1 MSGSISVRSGCGKK
15 EVVMSMME
23 NSFDVR
29 DYGARGDGVS
39 LDTKA
44 IQKAIDACSADGG
57 GMVFV
62 PSGDYPIGTVV
73 MKDNTNLCLSAGA
86 RILGTS
92 NFRDYDP
99 PSMIYAEDAH
109 NIALTGQGVIDG
121 RGKEVRPR
129 AVKEVPHN
137 FLDGTYDRYFIT
149 SFLRCQHISLSALT
163 MRDSPFFAA
172 YLRECC
178 DIMVEG
184 IKIDNHVNVN
194 NDGLDFDSCQN
205 VFVSNCYISSGDDAI
220 ALKTNTPRP
229 CKNIAV
235 TNCMLSSRWAA
246 FRFGPESKGNFED
259 IVVSNCVIK
268 DTYGCGIKLQ
278 MVEGA
283 QMKNIV
289 FSNLVMDNVT
299 GPISMRLGNWTKG
312 LPQSGGFGTRKG
324 NVGRPIGALQ
334 NVLFSN
340 IRACVALEPR
350 TPYFNDAERRSCIS
364 ITGLPGHYIEG
375 ITLSGIHITFPGG
388 GTAEEA
394 ARRAVPDMR
403 DTYPEYFMFG
413 VLPAYGLYA
422 HHAKDLKLRNVR
434 FDLAS
439 ADVRP
444 AIVCDD
450 VQDLELSDFRVA
462 GEQESESLIR
472 LQQTRQA
479 FIHGS
484 RPLNK
489 TGTFLRVEGLESRNI
504 GLAGNGLR
512 RANKILEL
520 GEGASETAVEAL
532 WNLGMK
538 CESS

>member
-1 MSGSISVRSGCGKK
+1 MDS
-15 EVVMSMME
+15 
-23 NSFDVR
+23 SFDVR

-92 NFRDYDP
+92 NLVDYNP

-109 NIALTGQGVIDG
+109 NIALTGHGVIDG

-129 AVKEVPHN
+129 AMKEVPHN

-172 YLRECC
+172 YLRECG
-178 DIMVEG
+178 DIMIEG

-229 CKNIAV
+229 CKNITV

-246 FRFGPESKGNFED
+246 FRFGPESKGNFEN
-259 IVVSNCVIK
+259 IAVSNCVIK

-283 QMKNIV
+283 QMRNIV

-299 GPISMRLGNWTKG
+299 GPISMRLANWTKG
-312 LPQSGGFGTRKG
+312 LPQSGGFGTREG
-324 NVGRPIGALQ
+324 NVDRPIGALK

-340 IRACVALEPR
+340 IRARVAMEPR

-364 ITGLPGHYIEG
+364 ITGLPSHHIEG
-375 ITLSGIHITFPGG
+375 ITLSDIHITFPGG

-394 ARRAVPDMR
+394 ARRNVPDMR

-422 HHAKDLKLRNVR
+422 HHVKGLKLKNVW

-439 ADVRP
+439 PDVRP

-450 VQDLELSDFRVA
+450 VQDLELSDFRAA

-484 RPLNK
+484 RPLNE

-504 GLAGNGLR
+504 GLAGNDLR